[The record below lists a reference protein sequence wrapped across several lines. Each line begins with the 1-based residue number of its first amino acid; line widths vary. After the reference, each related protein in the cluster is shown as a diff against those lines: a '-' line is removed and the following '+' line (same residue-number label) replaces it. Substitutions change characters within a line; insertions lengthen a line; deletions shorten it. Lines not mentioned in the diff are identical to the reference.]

1 MSEKTVQ
8 IYQSIDDVNENQWNT
23 LVEQSERGT
32 VFHRAGW
39 LRAVE
44 RGLGRP
50 ARHLVVK
57 KGGNPIS
64 VFPNFLVDVG
74 VSDVVPMS
82 PDGLRLKRLASSD
95 PGFGGP
101 LFVGD
106 ERSNFEVAF
115 DHAERLLSAT
125 DAVHH
130 LLKPSDAGF
139 ARYTTHLADRGY
151 RPTVRSCRFVIDL
164 RRGWDAVEDGMARS
178 KRSNLDSARENPMT
192 VENPPLDESVLES
205 FYGTYRAA
213 MERVDGKIYPFEFFE
228 SLADDLADRVEL
240 FTATVDGEFAGGQ
253 LYLLDDERSTVREFF
268 RGIDAEYFEYNPT
281 ELLGERAMKWAIERG
296 YDEYDLG
303 STTPDFTDGSFTYK
317 DELGAE
323 IRPILLWER
332 GGSAVRWHA
341 YRAGRWLLRNRDG
354 QKK

>member
-1 MSEKTVQ
+1 MSEKTVR
-8 IYQSIDDVNENQWNT
+8 IHRSIDDVNENQWNT
-23 LVEQSERGT
+23 LVEQSERGS
-32 VFHRAGW
+32 VFHRTGW

-50 ARHLVVK
+50 ARHLVVEK
-57 KGGNPIS
+57 DGNPIS

-74 VSDVVPMS
+74 VPDVVPVLS
-82 PDGLRLKRLASSD
+82 DGLGLKRLASTD

-106 ERSNFEVAF
+106 EESNFEVAF
-115 DHAERLLSAT
+115 EHAERLLSAT

-130 LLKPSDAGF
+130 LLKPSGADF
-139 ARYTTHLADRGY
+139 ARYTTYLADRGY

-164 RRGWDAVEDGMARS
+164 RQGWDAVEEGMARS
-178 KRSNLDSARENPMT
+178 KRSNLDSARDSPLT
-192 VENPPLDESVLES
+192 VENPPLDESVLSS
-205 FYGTYRAA
+205 FYDAYRAA
-213 MERVDGKIYPFEFFE
+213 MDRVDGTTYPFGFFE
-228 SLADDLADRVEL
+228 SLATDLADRVEVFVARL
-240 FTATVDGEFAGGQ
+240 DGEFAGAQ

-268 RGIDAEYFEYNPT
+268 RAIDADYFEHNPT
-281 ELLGERAMKWAIERG
+281 ELLGEAAMKWAIDRE

-323 IRPILLWER
+323 IRPVLLWER

-354 QKK
+354 RKK